1 MNKTRERRF
10 LITEM
15 PDEYLPDISELN
27 EDMRLIA
34 ERFGVRVAL
43 EICEMF
49 AGTDLRLQGHVK
61 WVRNWRNDVI
71 RKEYDKGNISMAAL
85 ARKYGLG
92 QRWIV
97 TILNRVSP
105 QRGDSE
111 QRQLNLF

>member
-1 MNKTRERRF
+1 MSRNTDKKRF
-10 LITEM
+10 LIANM

-34 ERFGVRVAL
+34 ERFSVRTAL
-43 EICEMF
+43 ELCEMF

-71 RKEYDKGNISMAAL
+71 CKEYDKGNISMSAL

-97 TILNRVSP
+97 TILNRP
-105 QRGDSE
+105 DPEQDDSD
-111 QRQLNLF
+111 RQPGLF